1 MIVAGLLVA
10 SSSEALARLD
20 LAFKRWA
27 LGVELGFE
35 SGKGSVWVS
44 EFSTGRFLTFVL
56 GALYFVLVAYLCSSN
71 KT

>member
-27 LGVELGFE
+27 LGVEGFE

>member
-27 LGVELGFE
+27 LGVEGFE
-35 SGKGSVWVS
+35 WGKGQVWVS